1 MNLTRENYY
10 DFDPGD
16 GSIIVSNS
24 SLSHINPEEGG
35 SLKRFMNY
43 IRGTTEKEESKS
55 LERGKLLHLYLE
67 DHESFV
73 LSPDDKPSEAVCAI
87 LESIRREITSM
98 GVVPGELHHHQDL
111 IIQVARN
118 AGFGAA
124 NWSSETVIK
133 KIREK
138 GDAYFTHLNNSDG
151 KIMTDAKTREILNA
165 ILDGLKSNPYTWDNY
180 IQTPPEVMKEMAI
193 LFDLFGFTC
202 KALLDNV
209 TVDFEKKT
217 AKIRDVKST
226 SKPVGTYMGHYQY
239 RHATEREW
247 SPGPFV
253 WYHTYRQ
260 LAFYGLA
267 LKNWLTQR
275 GELGHKYKI
284 EYEVLA
290 CETVEPYEHIVYCI
304 DDDWIK
310 AGVRE
315 VESCFAILKSEL
327 NYGNEAFNNSAVR

>member
-1 MNLTRENYY
+1 
-10 DFDPGD
+10 
-16 GSIIVSNS
+16 
-24 SLSHINPEEGG
+24 
-35 SLKRFMNY
+35 
-43 IRGTTEKEESKS
+43 
-55 LERGKLLHLYLE
+55 
-67 DHESFV
+67 
-73 LSPDDKPSEAVCAI
+73 
-87 LESIRREITSM
+87 
-98 GVVPGELHHHQDL
+98 
-111 IIQVARN
+111 
-118 AGFGAA
+118 
-124 NWSSETVIK
+124 
-133 KIREK
+133 
-138 GDAYFTHLNNSDG
+138 
-151 KIMTDAKTREILNA
+151 
-165 ILDGLKSNPYTWDNY
+165 LKSNPYTWDNY

>member
-1 MNLTRENYY
+1 LTRENYY

-165 ILDGLKSNPYTWDNY
+165 FLYGLKSNPYTLDNY
-180 IQTPPEVMKEMAI
+180 IQTPTEVMKEMAI

-226 SKPVGTYMGHYQY
+226 SKPVGTYM
-239 RHATEREW
+239 
-247 SPGPFV
+247 
-253 WYHTYRQ
+253 
-260 LAFYGLA
+260 
-267 LKNWLTQR
+267 
-275 GELGHKYKI
+275 
-284 EYEVLA
+284 
-290 CETVEPYEHIVYCI
+290 
-304 DDDWIK
+304 
-310 AGVRE
+310 
-315 VESCFAILKSEL
+315 
-327 NYGNEAFNNSAVR
+327 